1 MQTFEKLIDYR
12 EAIRLILAQTGPLDV
27 ERAPLEGALGL
38 VLAQDIKAR
47 FDSPPFDNSA
57 MDGYAIRSAD
67 VEAGRVFKVVDE
79 APAGRPAGK
88 SVGDGE
94 AIKIF
99 TGGVIPQG
107 ADAVVPVENT
117 SGWGEEFELKKP
129 VARGANV
136 RRAGEDVRAGDV
148 ILPAGAEAGPSEI
161 AIAASQGYGALPVH
175 RRPKV
180 VVLSTGTEL
189 VQPGER
195 ELEAGEIYDS
205 NSFALVAQAIEA
217 GAEARRITAVADDEE
232 ALRTAAEEA
241 LEDADVVITSGGVSV
256 GERDLVK
263 GTMLGLGVEQ
273 VFWGVKFKPGK
284 PLFFGVREDARVFG
298 LPGNPVSAMVCFEL
312 FVRPALMRMMGDK
325 EDVKRP
331 HIQVYFDEHI
341 SNRYGRLHAM
351 RVKLERTPK
360 GWLAESVG
368 AQGSGLISSLTK
380 ADALALIGPEAEG
393 VTAGDPVEAIVLREE
408 VLLRV

>member
-1 MQTFEKLIDYR
+1 M
-12 EAIRLILAQTGPLDV
+12 
-27 ERAPLEGALGL
+27 
-38 VLAQDIKAR
+38 
-47 FDSPPFDNSA
+47 
-57 MDGYAIRSAD
+57 
-67 VEAGRVFKVVDE
+67 
-79 APAGRPAGK
+79 
-88 SVGDGE
+88 
-94 AIKIF
+94 
-99 TGGVIPQG
+99 
-107 ADAVVPVENT
+107 
-117 SGWGEEFELKKP
+117 
-129 VARGANV
+129 
-136 RRAGEDVRAGDV
+136 
-148 ILPAGAEAGPSEI
+148 
-161 AIAASQGYGALPVH
+161 
-175 RRPKV
+175 
-180 VVLSTGTEL
+180 VLSTGTEL

-195 ELEAGEIYDS
+195 GLEAGEIYDS

-284 PLFFGVREDARVFG
+284 PLFFGVRENARVFG

-360 GWLAESVG
+360 GWLAASVG